1 MRPEHAALAREWKR
15 LSRAATVVAVLTSPA
30 LLLTFITVN
39 DWPLIW
45 ALVATFFAVVA
56 FRGLID
62 VVAHRLIPR
71 PSLWGSGETER
82 AEDAMQRRRRWWWR
96 GKFRLL
102 AWIVVGGFLTL
113 VAMNMLLRIFGQ
125 KAGLF
130 ETIPMLRDLLASAG
144 PSLIIL
150 GLQLPLFM
158 LFNFLI
164 LFAPMLLFGI
174 MQMKAYEPGDADW
187 GVRLEDVR
195 GQKEPKQDVERI
207 IQLWQ
212 SGEDFRKAGGKPERG
227 LLLIGAPG
235 TGKTML
241 SKAIATS
248 FNSPIM
254 TMPGSGFAATFIGM
268 DVATVLVLIWRAKR
282 QAKKWGGQ
290 CMIFI
295 DEIDAVGMRRSAL
308 GSGAGAMTPPQRY
321 EDLAFWGPMGALTS
335 SQDLILETRSWRERM
350 FANRKEGPLAPS
362 AGRNPRAGV
371 VARAHVRQP
380 QGGAAAGL
388 PAGHPARGRADQR
401 LHLPRRHGR
410 HGRRLARAQPAARAD
425 GRHGQPAVHA
435 QVLHQADQ
443 HVPRRDV
450 RDPAEGRQGLAAG
463 SPAQAAQGA
472 AVLHRRDERPDR
484 RARPGAHPPGAPWPP
499 HLVPDADGQRSQGH
513 LRPVPGQGR
522 PRGTPRHR
530 EAPRRARAHH

>member
-45 ALVATFFAVVA
+45 ALLATFFAIVA

-62 VVAHRLIPR
+62 VVAHWLIPR
-71 PSLWGSGETER
+71 PSLWGSGEAER
-82 AEDAMQRRRRWWWR
+82 ADDAMQRRRRWWWR
-96 GKFRLL
+96 GKFRLVI
-102 AWIVVGGFLTL
+102 WIVVVGFLVL
-113 VAMNMLLRIFGQ
+113 VAMNLLLRLFGQ

-150 GLQLPLFM
+150 GLQLPLF
-158 LFNFLI
+158 LIFNFLI
-164 LFAPMLLFGI
+164 LFAPMLAFGI

-187 GVRLEDVR
+187 GVKLEDVR

-254 TMPGSGFAATFIGM
+254 TMPGSGFAATFIGL
-268 DVATVLVLIWRAKR
+268 DVVMVMILIARAR
-282 QAKKWGGQ
+282 RLARKWGGT

-295 DEIDAVGMRRSAL
+295 DEIDAVGRRRAGLGTGAAGMGIASAGIQSPEELLSHGPWGAFRGSAALVL
-308 GSGAGAMTPPQRY
+308 GPRA
-321 EDLAFWGPMGALTS
+321 
-335 SQDLILETRSWRERM
+335 WRERV
-350 FANRKEGPLAPS
+350 FRE
-362 AGRNPRAGV
+362 R
-371 VARAHVRQP
+371 
-380 QGGAAAGL
+380 
-388 PAGHPARGRADQR
+388 
-401 LHLPRRHGR
+401 
-410 HGRRLARAQPAARAD
+410 
-425 GRHGQPAVHA
+425 
-435 QVLHQADQ
+435 
-443 HVPRRDV
+443 
-450 RDPAEGRQGLAAG
+450 AEG
-463 SPAQAAQGA
+463 
-472 AVLHRRDERPDR
+472 ER
-484 RARPGAHPPGAPWPP
+484 
-499 HLVPDADGQRSQGH
+499 
-513 LRPVPGQGR
+513 
-522 PRGTPRHR
+522 T
-530 EAPRRARAHH
+530 

>member
-164 LFAPMLLFGI
+164 LFAPMLLFGTI
-174 MQMKAYEPGDADW
+174 QMKAYEPGDADW
-187 GVRLEDVR
+187 GVGLEDVR
-195 GQKEPKQDVERI
+195 GHKEPKEDAGRVI
-207 IQLWQ
+207 TLWQ
-212 SGEDFRKAGGKPERG
+212 SGDDWGSRGGNPELG
-227 LLLIGAPG
+227 L
-235 TGKTML
+235 
-241 SKAIATS
+241 
-248 FNSPIM
+248 
-254 TMPGSGFAATFIGM
+254 
-268 DVATVLVLIWRAKR
+268 
-282 QAKKWGGQ
+282 
-290 CMIFI
+290 
-295 DEIDAVGMRRSAL
+295 
-308 GSGAGAMTPPQRY
+308 
-321 EDLAFWGPMGALTS
+321 
-335 SQDLILETRSWRERM
+335 
-350 FANRKEGPLAPS
+350 
-362 AGRNPRAGV
+362 
-371 VARAHVRQP
+371 
-380 QGGAAAGL
+380 
-388 PAGHPARGRADQR
+388 
-401 LHLPRRHGR
+401 
-410 HGRRLARAQPAARAD
+410 
-425 GRHGQPAVHA
+425 
-435 QVLHQADQ
+435 
-443 HVPRRDV
+443 
-450 RDPAEGRQGLAAG
+450 
-463 SPAQAAQGA
+463 
-472 AVLHRRDERPDR
+472 
-484 RARPGAHPPGAPWPP
+484 
-499 HLVPDADGQRSQGH
+499 
-513 LRPVPGQGR
+513 
-522 PRGTPRHR
+522 
-530 EAPRRARAHH
+530 